1 MIKKITFAIGVL
13 VLAGCTATPE
23 KVTTTKPVNPPAGTN
38 TQKKKVTAPASGVKV
53 IPYDQKE
60 IKRQTVTP
68 QVVVPKQKV
77 QQKFSNDGAQLHAFR
92 TLMQKTQTAYKSQ
105 QLAEAERYALQA
117 QRIAPQASETYL
129 YLGLIANQR
138 KEYANAEA
146 LARRGL
152 SYAQSNAMK
161 KQLWTIVLRASEA
174 RNHPVKAQEAKKAI
188 QSL

>member
-1 MIKKITFAIGVL
+1 
-13 VLAGCTATPE
+13 
-23 KVTTTKPVNPPAGTN
+23 
-38 TQKKKVTAPASGVKV
+38 
-53 IPYDQKE
+53 
-60 IKRQTVTP
+60 
-68 QVVVPKQKV
+68 
-77 QQKFSNDGAQLHAFR
+77 
-92 TLMQKTQTAYKSQ
+92 MQKTQTAYKSQ

-117 QRIAPQASETYL
+117 QRIAPQASEIYL

-174 RNHPVKAQEAKKAI
+174 RNHTVKAQEAKKAI